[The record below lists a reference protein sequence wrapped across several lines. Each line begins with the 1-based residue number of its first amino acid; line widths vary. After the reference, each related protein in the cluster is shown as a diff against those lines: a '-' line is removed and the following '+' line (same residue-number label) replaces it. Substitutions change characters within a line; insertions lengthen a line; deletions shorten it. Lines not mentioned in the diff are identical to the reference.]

1 MKLNTRRVAGTAALL
16 VALAFGT
23 TACGSD
29 DSGDTAGKNG
39 SKSASGPVTL
49 HVSVF
54 GRFGYADLYKQY
66 KAKHPNVTIVESA
79 EGDLGKYTTQ
89 LTQRIAAGSGAAD
102 VVAIEEGSII
112 SFLQGADKF
121 VNLQDYG
128 SEDLKDQWLPWKY
141 EQATTADGSD
151 TIGLGTDVGGLAMCY
166 RKDLFQ
172 KAGLPTDRDEVSAL
186 WPTWDDFITTGQKF
200 QSGIGDSKVHFIDAA
215 TNTYNSIL
223 MQEAGN
229 GDNTTYFDK
238 DNKLIIESSPSVRS
252 AWDESKKIVD
262 AGLSAKLKS
271 FSNEWNAAFKNGAF
285 ATIACP
291 AWMTGYIAGQA
302 GDAGK
307 GKWDIA
313 KVPGGGGNWG
323 GSFLAV
329 PTQSKHQKEAVDL
342 VKFLTNPKGQLAA
355 FHAEGNLP
363 SAPSLYE
370 DPALKDAKNAYF
382 SDAPIGQL
390 FVEGAKNL
398 RPVYLGQKNQPVR
411 DAVENALRSYE
422 QGQASA
428 DKAWANAI
436 KEAKAAA
443 GV

>member
-1 MKLNTRRVAGTAALL
+1 MRGQGVVHA
-16 VALAFGT
+16 
-23 TACGSD
+23 D
-29 DSGDTAGKNG
+29 I
-39 SKSASGPVTL
+39 GPDIQRQDEIEAV
-49 HVSVF
+49 
-54 GRFGYADLYKQY
+54 GR
-66 KAKHPNVTIVESA
+66 E
-79 EGDLGKYTTQ
+79 
-89 LTQRIAAGSGAAD
+89 R
-102 VVAIEEGSII
+102 
-112 SFLQGADKF
+112 
-121 VNLQDYG
+121 
-128 SEDLKDQWLPWKY
+128 
-141 EQATTADGSD
+141 
-151 TIGLGTDVGGLAMCY
+151 
-166 RKDLFQ
+166 
-172 KAGLPTDRDEVSAL
+172 
-186 WPTWDDFITTGQKF
+186 
-200 QSGIGDSKVHFIDAA
+200 
-215 TNTYNSIL
+215 
-223 MQEAGN
+223 
-229 GDNTTYFDK
+229 
-238 DNKLIIESSPSVRS
+238 
-252 AWDESKKIVD
+252 KIVD

-355 FHAEGNLP
+355 FQAEGNLP

-382 SDAPIGQL
+382 SDAPIGLL

-422 QGQASA
+422 QGQASV

>member
-1 MKLNTRRVAGTAALL
+1 MKLNSKRAAAAVAVLTALALGTA
-16 VALAFGT
+16 G
-23 TACGSD
+23 CGSSSD
-29 DSGDTAGKNG
+29 PSSAGSGAK
-39 SKSASGPVTL
+39 AAPVTL

-54 GRFGYADLYKQY
+54 GRFGYADLYKKY
-66 KAKHPNVTIVESA
+66 MAAHPNVKIVEAA
-79 EGDLGKYTTQ
+79 EGDLGKYTTA

-112 SFLQGADKF
+112 QFLQGADRF
-121 VNLQDYG
+121 VNLQKFG
-128 SEDLKDQWLPWKY
+128 SEAIKSQWLPWKY
-141 EQATTADGSD
+141 QQATTADGKT

-166 RKDLFQ
+166 RKDLFA
-172 KAGLPTDRDEVSAL
+172 KAGLPTDRDAVAAL
-186 WPTWDDFITTGQKF
+186 WPTWDAYIDTGKKF
-200 QSGIGDSKVHFIDAA
+200 QAGIGDNKVHFIDAA

-223 MQEAGN
+223 MQTAGQ

-238 DNKLIIESSPSVRS
+238 SNTLIIDSNASVKS
-252 AWDESKKIVD
+252 AWAESEKMVN

-271 FSNEWNAAFKNGAF
+271 FSPEWNAAFKNGAF

-302 GDAGK
+302 GEG
-307 GKWDIA
+307 GSGNWDIA
-313 KVPGGGGNWG
+313 TVPGGGGNWG

-329 PTQSKHQKEAVDL
+329 PTQSKHQKEAVAL
-342 VKFLTNPKGQLAA
+342 VKYLTAPQGQLAA
-355 FHAEGNLP
+355 FEAEGNLP

-370 DPALKDAKNAYF
+370 DPALKDAKNPYF

-390 FVEGAKNL
+390 FVAGAKNL
-398 RPVYLGQKNQPVR
+398 SPVYLGAKNQPVR

-422 QGQASA
+422 QGQTSA
-428 DKAWANAI
+428 DEAWANAI
-436 KEAKAAA
+436 KDAKAAA